1 MVTKRMKRNT
11 LHVQDFIGLLHRLYP
26 PDLAQEWDNVGLQV
40 GEPDST
46 VQRIMVALDPSM
58 ENLHSA
64 HTNSCQLLLTHH
76 PLLFKPLKRISTS
89 DPTGR
94 IIAYALRH
102 QINIVCAHTNLD
114 SGANGLND
122 WLAATLCLTEPL
134 ILQPCAQDRFFKL
147 VVYVPPSHREE
158 LLQALFRGGA
168 GHIGRYDHCAF
179 SVEGRGQFRPGAD
192 TNPFLGTPGQEEQVE
207 ESRVETIVPRR
218 NLNKVLSQMRR
229 AHPYEEV
236 AYDLFELHNETR
248 TTGLGRIGK
257 LPETTTLEA
266 FAHTCKKQLKCTNL
280 RIVGPPEAPVRSVAV
295 CSGSGSSALH
305 AAKFSGADVLVTGD
319 FKYHEAQSAAA
330 LGINVIDAGHFAT
343 EIIVAAGLQSTLTPA
358 LHQHGYAAEII
369 LAPAEKDPFTFI

>member
-1 MVTKRMKRNT
+1 MKRNT
-11 LHVQDFIGLLHRLYP
+11 LHVQDFIGLLHRFYP

-40 GEPDST
+40 GEPDGA

-64 HTNSCQLLLTHH
+64 HTNNCQLLLTHH
-76 PLLFKPLKRISTS
+76 PLIFKPLKRISTS
-89 DPTGR
+89 DSTGR

-102 QINIVCAHTNLD
+102 NIHIVCAHTNLD

-122 WLAATLCLTEPL
+122 WLAATLHLTEPQ
-134 ILQPCAQDRFFKL
+134 ILQPSEQDRFFKL

-192 TNPFLGTPGQEEQVE
+192 ANPFLGTPGQEEQE
-207 ESRVETIVPRR
+207 EEVRIETIVPRR
-218 NLNKVLSQMRR
+218 CLNKVLTQMRR

-236 AYDLFELHNETR
+236 AYDLFELHNQTQ

-257 LPETTTLEA
+257 LPEATTLGA
-266 FAHTCKKQLKCTNL
+266 FAHTCKEQLKCANL
-280 RIVGPPEAPVRSVAV
+280 RIVGQSDAPVHRIAV
-295 CSGSGSSALH
+295 CSGSGSSALY

-319 FKYHEAQSAAA
+319 LKYHEAQSAAE
-330 LGINVIDAGHFAT
+330 LGICVIDAGHFAT
-343 EIIVAAGLQSTLTPA
+343 EIIATAGLQSILTPA
-358 LHQHGYAAEII
+358 LHLHGYAAEII
-369 LAPAEKDPFTFI
+369 IAPAEKDPFTFI